1 MTISEIIKENEE
13 LQLQY
18 SRALETIAKLEN
30 RLAKLQKENTALK
43 QQVEELKKD
52 RDELRR
58 IMKHYKKKYM
68 QLRRII
74 ARAIAISEEMGREL
88 TVNDLRRLLTGEL
101 TKRR

>member
-1 MTISEIIKENEE
+1 MATSQLIRENEE
-13 LQLQY
+13 LRVKLQRY
-18 SRALETIAKLEN
+18 RDLVERLEKRVEQLEN
-30 RLAKLQKENTALK
+30 ELEALR
-43 QQVEELKKD
+43 KD

-88 TVNDLRRLLTGEL
+88 TLRDLKRQLTGEL
-101 TKRR
+101 NGKKR

>member
-1 MTISEIIKENEE
+1 MATSQLIRENEE
-13 LQLQY
+13 LRVELQHY
-18 SRALETIAKLEN
+18 RDLVERLEKRVEQLEN
-30 RLAKLQKENTALK
+30 ELEALR
-43 QQVEELKKD
+43 KD